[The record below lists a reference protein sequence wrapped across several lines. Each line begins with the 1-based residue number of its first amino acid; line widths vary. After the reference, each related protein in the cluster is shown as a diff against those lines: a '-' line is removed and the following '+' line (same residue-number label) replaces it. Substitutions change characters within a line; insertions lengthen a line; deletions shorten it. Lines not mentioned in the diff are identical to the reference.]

1 LVPAL
6 QALYSNL
13 DCNIGHYRRY
23 DKAMVRRLIVGL
35 GVRVEKLQ
43 YNNLLGVLASK
54 TRASSSRRRRRR
66 GRV

>member
-13 DCNIGHYRRY
+13 DRNIGHYRRY
-23 DKAMVRRLIVGL
+23 DKAMVRRLIAGL

-43 YNNLLGVLASK
+43 
-54 TRASSSRRRRRR
+54 
-66 GRV
+66 